1 MFRDRM
7 RDDGLQSIDAA
18 SAAHSKA
25 GEFTGAGS

>member
-1 MFRDRM
+1 M